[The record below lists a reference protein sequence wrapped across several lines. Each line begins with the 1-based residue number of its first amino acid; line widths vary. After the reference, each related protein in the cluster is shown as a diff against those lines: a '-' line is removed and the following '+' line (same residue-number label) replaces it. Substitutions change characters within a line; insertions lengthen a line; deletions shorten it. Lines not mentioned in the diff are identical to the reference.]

1 MPFRQRGFFGRRRSG
16 LGNLIHSEKNSVGF
30 LEGITAATNL
40 IRTIA
45 ISVNAADNTV
55 QNQVT
60 RDCKIFKVWLEFWV
74 YGLSASETN
83 DLFDAYIMKNPGN
96 NLTPPNPGTIGT
108 SNEKKFVFK
117 EWRGLLA
124 RKDAG
129 GTPYQWKGWVK
140 IPKVYQRMGTDDV
153 LQFVVRSPTT
163 GNICQKFIYKWFK

>member
-1 MPFRQRGFFGRRRSG
+1 MPGRFFGRKRGNR
-16 LGNLIHSEKNSVGF
+16 LGTIINSEKNSVGF

-40 IRTIA
+40 IRTVA
-45 ISVNAADNTV
+45 TAVNAADNTV

-60 RDCKIFKVWLEFWV
+60 RDCKIFKIWVEFWI

-83 DLFDAYIMKNPGN
+83 DLVDVYLFKNPGN

-108 SNEKKFVFK
+108 SNEKKFVFR

-129 GTPYQWKGWVK
+129 GMPYQFKGWIKV
-140 IPKVYQRMGTDDV
+140 PRVYQRMGTDDNIS
-153 LQFVVRSPTT
+153 LVVRSPTT
-163 GNICQKFIYKWFK
+163 GNICMKFIYKWFK